1 MNKKVLSSSY
11 IGIESFLVD
20 VEVDISNGLPIFSI
34 IGLGDT
40 AISESKDRIRT
51 ALKNS
56 NFKLEPKKIIVNL
69 SPAGIKKEGAHFD
82 LPIAVGIMT
91 TMGFI
96 KDRYNILENYL
107 FLGELSLT
115 GEIKRVNGAL
125 NSVIFAKENGYKGVV
140 LPFENYQEAS
150 LIRGVDII
158 PVKNLQEVG
167 EFISKNIIHTIQ
179 EKIIPN
185 IPEEEIDFSDVKGQA
200 MAKRALEIA
209 AAGKHNLILIGSP
222 GSGKSMLCKRITT
235 ILPPLTEKE
244 TIEST
249 KIYSIAG
256 ELSEKRPI
264 INTPPFR
271 APHRTSTPISIIGG
285 GKKFTPGEISLASNG
300 VLFLDELGEF
310 PRSVLESLRQPL
322 EEQVLSISR
331 AQYRVNFKTNFIFLA
346 ATNPCECGY
355 AFEPSGRCTCTQT
368 EINKYMKK
376 ISGPIMDRIDLHVEM
391 RRLSEE
397 ELMSYKPSESSREI
411 RERVIKARTIQKLRF
426 GNEEFCNGNMTQKQL
441 KKYCQ
446 LSEENKEYFKKVI
459 QTLEI
464 SARGFDKIL
473 KVARTIADLAE
484 SKNIEKEH
492 LMEALSF
499 RKK

>member
-1 MNKKVLSSSY
+1 M
-11 IGIESFLVD
+11 
-20 VEVDISNGLPIFSI
+20 
-34 IGLGDT
+34 
-40 AISESKDRIRT
+40 
-51 ALKNS
+51 
-56 NFKLEPKKIIVNL
+56 
-69 SPAGIKKEGAHFD
+69 HF
-82 LPIAVGIMT
+82 
-91 TMGFI
+91 FI
-96 KDRYNILENYL
+96 
-107 FLGELSLT
+107 
-115 GEIKRVNGAL
+115 
-125 NSVIFAKENGYKGVV
+125 
-140 LPFENYQEAS
+140 Q
-150 LIRGVDII
+150 
-158 PVKNLQEVG
+158 
-167 EFISKNIIHTIQ
+167 
-179 EKIIPN
+179 
-185 IPEEEIDFSDVKGQA
+185 
-200 MAKRALEIA
+200 
-209 AAGKHNLILIGSP
+209 
-222 GSGKSMLCKRITT
+222 
-235 ILPPLTEKE
+235 
-244 TIEST
+244 
-249 KIYSIAG
+249 
-256 ELSEKRPI
+256 
-264 INTPPFR
+264 
-271 APHRTSTPISIIGG
+271 
-285 GKKFTPGEISLASNG
+285 
-300 VLFLDELGEF
+300 
-310 PRSVLESLRQPL
+310 
-322 EEQVLSISR
+322 
-331 AQYRVNFKTNFIFLA
+331 
-346 ATNPCECGY
+346 PCECGY

>member
-1 MNKKVLSSSY
+1 MNKRVLSSSY
-11 IGIESFLVD
+11 IGMESFLVD

-82 LPIAVGIMT
+82 LPIAIGIMV

-96 KDRYNILENYL
+96 KDRYNILNNYL
-107 FLGELSLT
+107 FLGELSLN
-115 GEIKRVNGAL
+115 GDIKRVKGAL
-125 NSVIFAKENGYKGVV
+125 NSVIFAKEKGYRGVV
-140 LPFENYQEAS
+140 LPFENYEEAS
-150 LIRGVDII
+150 LIQGVEII

-167 EFISKNIIHTIQ
+167 EFISKNIFQ
-179 EKIIPN
+179 IPHKKL
-185 IPEEEIDFSDVKGQA
+185 IPLLSEQDIDLSDVKGQA

-235 ILPPLTEKE
+235 ILPPLNENEIIE
-244 TIEST
+244 TT
-249 KIYSIAG
+249 KIYSVAG
-256 ELSEKRPI
+256 ELSESNPI

-271 APHRTSTPISIIGG
+271 APHHTSTPVSIIGG
-285 GKKFTPGEISLASNG
+285 GKKFTPGEVALASNG
-300 VLFLDELGEF
+300 VLFLDELAEF

-322 EEQVLSISR
+322 EDGFISISR
-331 AQYRVNFKTNFIFLA
+331 AQYRVEFKTNLLFLA

-355 AFEPSGRCTCTQT
+355 AFESPGKCTCTQT

-397 ELMSYKPSESSREI
+397 ELMAYQAGESSKVVRD
-411 RERVIKARTIQKLRF
+411 RVILARELQRKRYGEGIYNGTIS
-426 GNEEFCNGNMTQKQL
+426 QKQI
-441 KKYCQ
+441 KKYCI
-446 LSEENKEYFKKVI
+446 LSKEDNEYFKKVI
-459 QTLEI
+459 NIMEI
-464 SARGFDKIL
+464 SARGYDKIL
-473 KVARTIADLAE
+473 KVARTIADLSGSE
-484 SKNIEKEH
+484 EIKREH
-492 LMEALSF
+492 LTEAISF

>member
-125 NSVIFAKENGYKGVV
+125 NSVIFTKENGYKGVV

-271 APHRTSTPISIIGG
+271 APHHTSTPISIIGG

-411 RERVIKARTIQKLRF
+411 GERVIKARTIQKLRF